1 MSGRVATVCPVSTPG
16 GPTSGPASGP
26 SWGPWSVP
34 LAGLVGKAAD
44 ALEAGL
50 GIATAGQLLDH
61 LPRRYADRGELTPIR
76 ELAVGDHATVVARVE
91 KATVAQ
97 YGAKPGA
104 GGRGRAGAWSR
115 GGLQQRLDVTITD
128 GRDRLRLAFFRQ
140 AWRKNDL
147 VPGRRA
153 MFAGQVTEFRGAR
166 QLVHPEYLLLDDLG
180 VAGLDPEE
188 GDLLVAADPAA
199 VDPAAGA
206 FAGAL
211 VPVYPSTAKL
221 TSWRIGACVQVVL
234 DSVEV
239 PDPVPAAVLAAHGLT
254 DLATAFRAVH
264 RPVDRA
270 DLRRGQARLR
280 HDDAFVPQVV
290 LALRRAD
297 RERTPAVPRRRV
309 PGRLR
314 DRLDAQLPF
323 ALTASQADVGA
334 ELDADLARTTPMH
347 RLLQGEVGSGKTV
360 VALRA
365 MLTAV
370 DAGGQAAL
378 LAPTEALALQ
388 HARSVARLLGPLGR
402 AGMLDGD
409 PDGTRVALLTG
420 SLPTAA
426 RKAALLDIASGA
438 AGVVVGTHALLQER
452 VSFADLALLVVD
464 EQHRFGVAQRAALTD
479 PSAAGTVPHQLVM
492 TATPIPRTVA
502 MTVFGDLAV
511 STLGQVPGG
520 RPPVLT
526 SVVGTAE
533 HPSWLDRGWARL
545 VEEVA
550 AGHQGFVVCPRIGG
564 DDDGPEQARLD
575 AEGRPRA
582 TALLDLAPELVAGP
596 LAGIRCAVLHGRM
609 PTEERDAV
617 MQAFTAGEVDVL
629 LATTVIEV
637 GIDVPNATV
646 MVVLDAERFGMS
658 QLHQLRGRVGR
669 GPGGGLCLLVTEAEL
684 GTPGRERVETV
695 AATADGFALAEADL
709 AERHEGDLLG
719 ATQSGRQ
726 TSFRVLS
733 VLDDAEV
740 IAAARADA
748 VALLAADPTLSGY
761 PELLAYLGDAVPE
774 TRAGFLAQG

>member
-1 MSGRVATVCPVSTPG
+1 MS
-16 GPTSGPASGP
+16 TSGH
-26 SWGPWSVP
+26 WSVP
-34 LAGLVGKAAD
+34 LAGLAGLVGKAAA
-44 ALEAGL
+44 ALESGL
-50 GIATAGQLLDH
+50 GITTAGQLLDH

-76 ELAVGDHATVVARVE
+76 ELVAGEHATVVARVE
-91 KATVAQ
+91 SAAVVK
-97 YGAKPGA
+97 Y
-104 GGRGRAGAWSR
+104 GGRSR

-140 AWRKNDL
+140 SWRHREL
-147 VPGRRA
+147 APGRRA

-180 VAGLDPEE
+180 VAGLEPAE
-188 GDLLVAADPAA
+188 GDRRIAADPAA

-211 VPVYPSTAKL
+211 VPVYPATAKL

-234 DSVEV
+234 DSVPV
-239 PDPVPAAVLAAHGLT
+239 PDPVPEPIRARHGLT
-254 DLATAFRAVH
+254 DLGTAFRSVH

-297 RERTPAVPRRRV
+297 RERTPAVARARV

-314 DRLDAQLPF
+314 DRFDARLPF
-323 ALTASQADVGA
+323 PLTASQAAVGA
-334 ELDADLARTTPMH
+334 EVDADLARAVPMQ
-347 RLLQGEVGSGKTV
+347 RLLQGDVGSGKTV

-378 LAPTEALALQ
+378 LAPTEALAVQ
-388 HARSVARLLGPLGR
+388 HHQSLLGLLGPLGR
-402 AGMLDGD
+402 GGMLDGD
-409 PDGTRVALLTG
+409 PDGTGVALLTG
-420 SLPTAA
+420 SMPTSARRAA
-426 RKAALLDIASGA
+426 MLDIASGA
-438 AGVVVGTHALLQER
+438 AGLVVGTHALLQDR
-452 VSFADLALLVVD
+452 VSFAELALLVVD

-479 PSAAGTVPHQLVM
+479 PSPIGTVPHQLAM

-502 MTVFGDLAV
+502 MTEFGDLDV
-511 STLGQVPGG
+511 STLDQVPSG
-520 RPPVLT
+520 RAPVVT
-526 SVVGTAE
+526 TVVGTAE

-545 VEEVA
+545 VEEVR

-564 DDDGPEQARLD
+564 EDDPAPVDEA
-575 AEGRPRA
+575 GRRRA
-582 TALLDLAPELVAGP
+582 TALLDLAPELTAGP
-596 LAGIRCAVLHGRM
+596 LAGVRCALLHGRM
-609 PTEERDAV
+609 PAEERTAV
-617 MQAFTAGEVDVL
+617 MRAFSAGEVDVL

-646 MVVLDAERFGMS
+646 MVVVDAERFGMS

-669 GPGGGLCLLVTEAEL
+669 GPAGGLCLLVTEAPA
-684 GTPGRERVETV
+684 GSPGRERVQTV

-709 AERHEGDLLG
+709 LERREGDLLG

-733 VLDDAEV
+733 VLDDTGV
-740 IAAARADA
+740 VAAARADA
-748 VALLAADPTLSGY
+748 SALVAGDPTLAGV
-761 PELLAYLGDAVPE
+761 PELLAHLGDAVPAS
-774 TRAGFLAQG
+774 RAGFLAQG